1 VRAHPRAILR
11 RLCGV
16 SRLAPFSAAPRPR
29 PLSPADLQFLVLS
42 PGRALLRCDVSLPL
56 AAPARA
62 AVAASARTPAP
73 VLAPTELAAAR
84 QYLAVARSLPY
95 AIPAVVR
102 AGIEAALARRRGADR
117 SLGAAEMHR
126 LLCLARLLALSHGE
140 AELSAERWAAALAL
154 EAARAAR
161 DPPQQQQAQQQQ
173 AQQQQVQQQPA
184 AAPAASA

>member
-1 VRAHPRAILR
+1 MRRAHARISAALRPRRAPR
-11 RLCGV
+11 VTAAAPC
-16 SRLAPFSAAPRPR
+16 LAPS
-29 PLSPADLQFLVLS
+29 SPADLQFLVLS
-42 PGRALLRCDVSLPL
+42 PGRALLRCDVALPL

-73 VLAPTELAAAR
+73 VLAPAELAAAR
-84 QYLAVARSLPY
+84 LYLAVARSLPY
-95 AIPAVVR
+95 AIPADVR
-102 AGIEAALARRRGADR
+102 ASIEADLARRRGADR

-161 DPPQQQQAQQQQ
+161 DPPPPQQQQQQ
-173 AQQQQVQQQPA
+173 QQQPA
-184 AAPAASA
+184 AAPAAA